1 MTERVYPDYEQSI
14 VNTVSSILKRYG
26 CSCGYKPLSLL
37 DERLAKR
44 HRNVV
49 LMVFDG
55 LGSDILRRNL
65 PADSFLRSRQCGSV
79 TSVFPSTTTAAMTAY
94 YTGEAPNEHGW
105 IGWSLFFKEYSRT
118 VDIFPNKDSYSD
130 ERVDA
135 SSVAPSVAFSLMPYD
150 TIFERIREK
159 NAALGIYTLMPEDI
173 RFGSKGNENIPFRDL
188 DSLFANARS
197 LCDAP
202 GEKFIFS
209 YWNQPDSIMHFSG
222 CESADA
228 KKCVRQIDDAL
239 RNFASD
245 LRDTIIIVS
254 ADHGQTAVTKDFY
267 INDYPDLFECLVMPP
282 SLETRAAS
290 FFVKKDR
297 MRKFRTLFARYFGKE
312 FILLSRRRVFARR
325 MLGLHKTHPK
335 VADFI
340 GDFVAVATGSS
351 LIRFRAA
358 YSNGKAEK
366 VFKGHHAGI
375 TPGEMMV
382 PIVIIE
388 T

>member
-1 MTERVYPDYEQSI
+1 MYPDYAHSI
-14 VNTVSSILKRYG
+14 VNTTSSILKRYG
-26 CSCGYKPLSLL
+26 CSCRYKPLALL
-37 DERLAKR
+37 DERLKTR

-55 LGSDILRRNL
+55 LGSDILERNL

-130 ERVDA
+130 ERMGSSSGA
-135 SSVAPSVAFSLMPYD
+135 SSVAFARMPYV
-150 TIFERIREK
+150 TIYERIREK
-159 NAALGIYTLMPEDI
+159 NAGLGIYTIMPEEI
-173 RFGSKGNENIPFRDL
+173 HFGSKGNENVPVRDL
-188 DSLFANARS
+188 EGLFANTKE
-197 LCDAP
+197 LCAAP

-222 CESADA
+222 CESDDA
-228 KKCVRQIDDAL
+228 KKCARQIDEAL
-239 RNFASD
+239 SQLSSG

-254 ADHGQTAVTKDFY
+254 ADHGQTAVTKDLY
-267 INDYPDLFECLVMPP
+267 INDYPDLFECLIMPP
-282 SLETRAAS
+282 SIEVRAAT
-290 FFVKKDR
+290 FFVKKNR
-297 MRKFRTLFARYFGKE
+297 MRKFRKLFKRYFGRE
-312 FILLSRRRVFARR
+312 FLLLSRRQVFAKRL
-325 MLGLHKTHPK
+325 LGLYETHPK
-335 VADFI
+335 VPDFI

-351 LIRFRAA
+351 LIRFRAE
-358 YSNGKAEK
+358 YSNKKADK

-375 TPGEMMV
+375 TPGEMLV